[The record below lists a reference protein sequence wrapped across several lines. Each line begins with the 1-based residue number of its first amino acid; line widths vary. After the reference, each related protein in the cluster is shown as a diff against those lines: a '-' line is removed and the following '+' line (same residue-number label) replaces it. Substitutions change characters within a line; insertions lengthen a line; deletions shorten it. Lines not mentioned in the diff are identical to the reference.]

1 MVAGASRLG
10 ETSGSASSERSL
22 HLEELPAFRMSSPKY
37 CRSEFWHHLRG
48 VVLKAALSRKRSKK
62 TGLVS
67 QGVTEE
73 PGEFSN

>member
-1 MVAGASRLG
+1 MKMRQ
-10 ETSGSASSERSL
+10 SSE
-22 HLEELPAFRMSSPKY
+22 SPNGHIQIDRI
-37 CRSEFWHHLRG
+37 C
-48 VVLKAALSRKRSKK
+48 LKIAREVNFAKSRPKKGKK

>member
-1 MVAGASRLG
+1 MPRPGSGDNSNQAMDGLVEVVRHAAEALPSETAAVPQRLAFQAGERP
-10 ETSGSASSERSL
+10 TST
-22 HLEELPAFRMSSPKY
+22 
-37 CRSEFWHHLRG
+37 
-48 VVLKAALSRKRSKK
+48 KK